1 MIIELRKKSQITLPK
16 EIVKNLNLQEGDKFE
31 VSIENGSIKL
41 EPVAIYPKEYML
53 KLAEEIQV
61 LREDVKF
68 EYNTFNNVSPYNLA
82 LYEIIAYNTQFIKPK
97 RYADNFPLPV
107 HTTQATPV
115 IALIMP
121 IMVSPQ

>member
-31 VSIENGSIKL
+31 ITIENGCIRL
-41 EPVAIYPKEYML
+41 EPVSIYPKEYIM

-68 EYNTFNNVSPYNLA
+68 EYNTFNNVDDLLKSLKD
-82 LYEIIAYNTQFIKPK
+82 E
-97 RYADNFPLPV
+97 
-107 HTTQATPV
+107 
-115 IALIMP
+115 
-121 IMVSPQ
+121 SEE